1 MIKRLLCLFLAISMI
16 FTSGIVEAVAVSL
29 DSQEEQSEQVTVPIG
44 DVSDMFVTE
53 ETQPAE
59 ETQPVVETLPVEQPA
74 VKAAVKGESQGFAY
88 EVLENGNCCITGYT
102 GDATDLE
109 IPGVLDGYTV
119 EAIGNSAFSQN
130 ETLTSVVLPEGIL
143 SIGSHA
149 FQKCKQLAK
158 VILPDTV
165 ESIGSEAFT
174 RCTAL
179 TEVNYPVSLT
189 KISGYGDGIFT
200 GCTALTAMVVPE
212 GVTALAG
219 KVFADS
225 SITDVTLPSTLE
237 SIGDYAFQNGSLA
250 AVVLPDSLLTIG
262 NYAFQN
268 CKALENIQ
276 FGSKLLEIGH
286 NAFSN
291 CTKLTKLDL
300 PATVE
305 TIGNEA
311 FAKCTALTEVTYPVG
326 LTEISGYGDGIFTG
340 CTALA
345 TMVVPEGVTALP
357 DKVFQNSGLV
367 SVTLPSTLETIG
379 DYAFQ
384 NSSLA
389 EVVLPDSL
397 TYIGDHAFGNCKNLE
412 NVVFGQNI
420 QEIGY
425 RGFSGCVKLTRLEL
439 PASLQTTDEEVFY
452 NCTALT
458 EVTYPV
464 GLTKISGYGSGI
476 FLGCTSL
483 TSMVVPEGV
492 TALPNKI
499 FQNSS
504 LVSVTL
510 PSTLETIGEYAF
522 QNSSLVEVVL
532 PDSLTLIGHHAFE
545 NCDSLENVTFGENVT
560 EIGYR
565 AFAKCT
571 KLTRVELPASLQT
584 TDEEVFADCTALAE
598 VNYPVG
604 LTKIS
609 GYGSGIF
616 LGCTSLTSMVVPEGV
631 TALPNKIFQNASL
644 VSVTLPSTLETIGD
658 YAFQNSSLAEVVLPD
673 SVTYIGHNAFE
684 GCKNLENVVFG
695 QNIQEIGYRAFAKCT
710 KLTQVELPASL
721 QTTDEEVFYGCT
733 ALTEVNYP
741 IGLTKISGYGDG
753 IFAGCTALTT
763 MVVPEGVTALPNK
776 IFQNSALVS
785 VTLPSALETI
795 GDYAFRNSSLVEVV
809 LPDSVTYIGDNA
821 FESCKNL
828 ENVVFGQNIQEIG
841 YRGFSGCD
849 KLIRLELPA
858 SLQTTDAEVFYGCTA
873 LTEVNY
879 PVGLTK
885 IAGYGDGIFTGCTA
899 LTSMVV
905 PEGVTALPNKIFYNS
920 SISSVTLPSTL
931 VTIGSNAFYGCPI
944 TEISL
949 PDSVTTIDAYAFCN
963 CKALSS
969 IDFGEGLTSIG
980 YGAFEKCTALTGI
993 QLPQTVTSMGRYA
1006 FQNCTALESVV
1017 LSDRLNVLDNETFM
1031 GCSSLR
1037 TVHLPRYLITL
1048 GYRAFGNCV
1057 SLTELYIPSFTTRI
1071 SEYAFDGIPNLT
1083 ILCSLDSYAAEFA
1096 LDYRYPIIPTRI
1108 DGEEPVTPL
1117 VTENSYYIHNYDGLS
1132 AAGVMSMTVRYELKE
1147 DAGVTPT
1154 AITVHVY
1161 DFAALQENTLTLDGV
1176 LCTNYEY
1183 DEETGRLT
1191 VPVSAASGTLRFCMK
1206 PLEYEA
1212 LTSYARL
1219 LYTDGSGN
1227 SAKALIGSVNSLMP
1241 TLNISAREETAAADV
1256 MVTGLATPEA
1266 EVSLFVDGVFAKKV
1280 KANKVGDYS
1289 ASVSLGDPVDGKD
1302 YIITAEVIDRDGNPV
1317 VAQTT
1322 VRYRKNTPELRD
1334 FVMIYSGRRTSLVAI
1349 QGTRPVMTFR
1359 PSTTF
1364 RFEVDFK
1371 NPDSVTDVYV
1381 VSTRNN
1387 VKKYMKATWDQE
1399 LGVFVAEGFFD
1410 PLDKSYVPGV
1420 LSLEYVSGREKISFD
1435 REVDFSSQEAQDA
1448 LPQVWKD
1455 ADIQVKNDTE
1465 GDLKLG
1471 VSIGEE
1477 EENVSFD
1484 LSINTQNIPEYLT
1497 PENAESYGF
1506 TKVTDDFG
1514 KDLYIRS
1521 ARGGGGGGAYFGP
1534 VAPQFSVIDFAAD
1547 EYTDYI
1553 IDEIKDYAGDA
1564 FTEMG
1569 AGPVWDALSIAFTIQ
1584 DGIGTYKDINELQ
1597 DIAMRNPN
1605 LTAQEK
1611 MLFEQKAAEAQFLN
1625 GFSTVVQCALAGA
1638 SIYAAIAFPPALP
1651 IIAVGSAVVGGVL
1664 DLAMKLKMWELTAS
1678 AYGLNVKFKWAID
1691 PSGYVYDEVTG
1702 LRLSGVT
1709 VHAYWIENVDENP
1722 DFFDVKPGE
1731 DEYGALWAS
1740 MEYSQMN
1747 PLLTDEEGRYAW
1759 DVPEGWWRVSYEKEG
1774 YETTWS
1780 EWLPVP
1786 PPQTEVNI
1794 GLMPIGGA
1802 PYAAGDI
1809 DANRTVDQEDAVYL
1823 LLNTM
1828 YGAEFYPLSGASG
1841 DVDRNQTVNQE
1852 DVVYLLLYTMFGER
1866 FYPLNVQ

>member
-158 VILPDTV
+158 VILPNTV
-165 ESIGSEAFT
+165 ESIGSEAFA

-237 SIGDYAFQNGSLA
+237 TIGDYAFQNGSLA

-300 PATVE
+300 PAAVE

-326 LTEISGYGDGIFTG
+326 LTKISGYGDGIFTG

-379 DYAFQ
+379 DYAFR
-384 NSSLA
+384 NSSLV

-397 TYIGDHAFGNCKNLE
+397 TYIGDNAFENCKNLE

-425 RGFSGCVKLTRLEL
+425 RGFSGCVKLT
-439 PASLQTTDEEVFY
+439 
-452 NCTALT
+452 
-458 EVTYPV
+458 
-464 GLTKISGYGSGI
+464 
-476 FLGCTSL
+476 
-483 TSMVVPEGV
+483 
-492 TALPNKI
+492 
-499 FQNSS
+499 
-504 LVSVTL
+504 
-510 PSTLETIGEYAF
+510 
-522 QNSSLVEVVL
+522 
-532 PDSLTLIGHHAFE
+532 
-545 NCDSLENVTFGENVT
+545 
-560 EIGYR
+560 
-565 AFAKCT
+565 
-571 KLTRVELPASLQT
+571 
-584 TDEEVFADCTALAE
+584 
-598 VNYPVG
+598 
-604 LTKIS
+604 
-609 GYGSGIF
+609 
-616 LGCTSLTSMVVPEGV
+616 
-631 TALPNKIFQNASL
+631 
-644 VSVTLPSTLETIGD
+644 
-658 YAFQNSSLAEVVLPD
+658 
-673 SVTYIGHNAFE
+673 
-684 GCKNLENVVFG
+684 
-695 QNIQEIGYRAFAKCT
+695 
-710 KLTQVELPASL
+710 
-721 QTTDEEVFYGCT
+721 
-733 ALTEVNYP
+733 
-741 IGLTKISGYGDG
+741 
-753 IFAGCTALTT
+753 
-763 MVVPEGVTALPNK
+763 
-776 IFQNSALVS
+776 
-785 VTLPSALETI
+785 
-795 GDYAFRNSSLVEVV
+795 
-809 LPDSVTYIGDNA
+809 
-821 FESCKNL
+821 
-828 ENVVFGQNIQEIG
+828 
-841 YRGFSGCD
+841 
-849 KLIRLELPA
+849 RLELPA

-980 YGAFEKCTALTGI
+980 YSAFEKCTALTGI

-1048 GYRAFGNCV
+1048 GYRTFGNCV

-1108 DGEEPVTPL
+1108 DEEEPVTPL

-1227 SAKALIGSVNSLMP
+1227 SAKTLIGSVNSLMP

-1521 ARGGGGGGAYFGP
+1521 ARGGGGGGGTHFGP

-1722 DFFDVKPGE
+1722 DFFEVKPGE
-1731 DEYGALWAS
+1731 DEYGVLWAS